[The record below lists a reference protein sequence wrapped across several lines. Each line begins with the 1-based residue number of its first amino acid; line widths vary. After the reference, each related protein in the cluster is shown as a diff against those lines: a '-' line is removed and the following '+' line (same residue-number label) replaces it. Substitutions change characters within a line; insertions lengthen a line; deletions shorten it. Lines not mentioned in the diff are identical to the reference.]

1 MRAMKNF
8 KHLFT
13 TLAVLTL
20 ITFGPSPAIGADPAG
35 GAAKIRALVVTG
47 GHDFEKEPFF
57 AMFKSF
63 ADVTVQAAEHPK
75 AQALFRPDAAR
86 GYDVLVLY
94 DMWQKIDD
102 EAKASFVNLLKDGK
116 GLVVM
121 HHAIANYSD
130 WDQYAEIVGAKYYLK
145 KVTVNG
151 VEKGPS
157 FWKHDVK
164 FTVRIADPTHP
175 VTRGLKDFEIHDET
189 YNLFDVQPGV
199 KPLLTATE
207 PTSGKTIGWAKEYEK
222 SRLVYIQLGH
232 DHFAYENPSLR
243 RLVQQAIR
251 WTARKD

>member
-1 MRAMKNF
+1 MRAMKVF
-8 KHLFT
+8 KSLFT
-13 TLAVLTL
+13 IPVVFVLFAVGALS
-20 ITFGPSPAIGADPAG
+20 SPGTAPAG
-35 GAAKIRALVVTG
+35 ESANIRALVVTG

-63 ADVTVQAAEHPK
+63 ADVAVQAAEHPK

-86 GYDVLVLY
+86 NYDVLVLY
-94 DMWQKIDD
+94 DMWQKID
-102 EAKASFVNLLKDGK
+102 EETKANFVNLLKDGK
-116 GLVVM
+116 GLVVL
-121 HHAIANYSD
+121 HHAIANYND
-130 WDQYAEIVGAKYYLK
+130 WSQYAEIVGARYYLK

-151 VEKGPS
+151 QEKGPS
-157 FWKHDVK
+157 LWKHDVK
-164 FTVRIADPTHP
+164 FTVQIADPQHP

-189 YNLFDVQPGV
+189 YNLFDVDPGV

-207 PTSGKTIGWAKEYEK
+207 PTSGKVIGWAKEVEK

-243 RLVQQAIR
+243 KLVQQALR